1 MTGILS
7 MIHTP
12 STSAASLVPLTRFL
26 ILWSATSR
34 AWSGEPWLDFSSML
48 NGENSRSSVATR

>member
-12 STSAASLVPLTRFL
+12 SASAASLVSSTRFL
-26 ILWSATSR
+26 IFWSATSR
-34 AWSGEPWLDFSSML
+34 AWSGEPWLGFSSML
-48 NGENSRSSVATR
+48 NGENS